1 MQQMYKQIRTS
12 IQKVNLPRWD
22 SNGFWWKFMPPI
34 IVGFHGSPLDFD
46 ATQMKRLESNGT
58 AVEPYSLYE
67 AQLRKRLG
75 YVPSWL
81 SSLK

>member
-1 MQQMYKQIRTS
+1 MTHCRQQMFPPVFVSHLAYAES
-12 IQKVNLPRWD
+12 FPRYC
-22 SNGFWWKFMPPI
+22 
-34 IVGFHGSPLDFD
+34 FD